1 MFLRRSQLLEH
12 YGSTFGNGLFGAPKG
27 DTGEPGFSVEECI
40 LRVIINAVP
49 PNEIQATIEA
59 ELDNL
64 PAFSQW
70 ALLGPLDRE
79 AVLGFSEEQSCCFY
93 LCGLEDAWLP
103 FFVLDAEGTEP
114 IEAADVDAS
123 WAAVCVFPMGWRSA
137 CGIVQHLSMQ
147 LVRQARQRGP
157 GADGPATLGRIT
169 GLPASAADRLLR
181 FLQACPDVNEQGRVV
196 VRPTESQGLPS
207 EMQQALRDVCAEWG
221 VARSEKKASF
231 DVLKGLTLC
240 VEILAQHGRA
250 RPASLSICKF
260 WSLLWHAMGFDAWR
274 PSHLS
279 NMGGVQCFFK
289 QFRRPSFIVFCRL
302 WDAILE
308 NPPAP
313 SWTDVADELLW
324 AACLMPLDFVPDV
337 CSMGTQQ
344 QDYMPKRAGPSAPGP
359 AFIWSCGK
367 GTSVSSFS
375 RSRGW
380 PAMLGLQEVGEAP
393 VSWLRPRRLRGLA
406 LR

>member
-12 YGSTFGNGLFGAPKG
+12 NGSTFGNGLFGAPKG

-79 AVLGFSEEQSCCFY
+79 AVLGSSEEQSCCFY

-147 LVRQARQRGP
+147 LVRQARQRVP
-157 GADGPATLGRIT
+157 VADRPATLGRIT
-169 GLPASAADRLLR
+169 GLPASAAGRLLR
-181 FLQACPDVNEQGRVV
+181 FLQVCPDVNEQGRVV

-260 WSLLWHAMGFDAWR
+260 WSLLWHAMGFGAWR

-279 NMGGVQCFFK
+279 NMGAVLRYFK
-289 QFRRPSFIVFCRL
+289 QFRACACNMLAMCFCGRRGSCRWTSFPTC
-302 WDAILE
+302 
-308 NPPAP
+308 AP
-313 SWTDVADELLW
+313 WGRSSRTT
-324 AACLMPLDFVPDV
+324 C
-337 CSMGTQQ
+337 
-344 QDYMPKRAGPSAPGP
+344 PSAP
-359 AFIWSCGK
+359 A
-367 GTSVSSFS
+367 
-375 RSRGW
+375 
-380 PAMLGLQEVGEAP
+380 
-393 VSWLRPRRLRGLA
+393 RRLPAQRSSGAVGRVHLSQASAEAEDGPQCLGCRRLA
-406 LR
+406 RPP